1 MYLGTHTTTTT
12 TTTTTLSSPIIKE
25 KKGYKFERKQ
35 EIYMVQFG
43 GKRRGKSCNYTIIP
57 IYIFKK

>member
-25 KKGYKFERKQ
+25 KKDINLKESRRYTWYSLEEKE
-35 EIYMVQFG
+35 G
-43 GKRRGKSCNYTIIP
+43 GRAVIIL
-57 IYIFKK
+57 